1 MSMRQI
7 LMAGP
12 VTNDLLRPRS
22 ITGLPSAEV
31 PAMRRSILL
40 TLAACAASM
49 LAAPV
54 VEARDHRKGL
64 TVRVPARSFLDPG
77 RVVPV
82 GSLRGYVI
90 GPQFLASP
98 PYASMGSRFG
108 EGTLPDRIGS
118 GANPFGRF

>member
-1 MSMRQI
+1 
-7 LMAGP
+7 MAVSSP
-12 VTNDLLRPRS
+12 VV
-22 ITGLPSAEV
+22 EV
-31 PAMRRSILL
+31 PVVEVPVVETPVVEAIVMRRSILL
-40 TLAACAASM
+40 TLAACAAAM

-82 GSLRGYVI
+82 GSLSNYARA
-90 GPQFLASP
+90 PHFLATP
-98 PYASMGSRFG
+98 AWAATGGTRFG